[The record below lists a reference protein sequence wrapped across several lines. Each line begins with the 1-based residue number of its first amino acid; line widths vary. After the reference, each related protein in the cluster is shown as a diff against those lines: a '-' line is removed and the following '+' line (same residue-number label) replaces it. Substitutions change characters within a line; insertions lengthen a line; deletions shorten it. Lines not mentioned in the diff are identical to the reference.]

1 VHNPCGPL
9 PFKNTAR
16 TLDLSSRS
24 RSPSLPQ
31 ASLIRDVIESRPLTH
46 LTLHPFWVARDIGD
60 SRYEVH
66 ERHGARVD
74 KGWQR
79 EERDLRCGDAH
90 YGDGSGIDLVVEF
103 EMGSEG
109 SGGV

>member
-1 VHNPCGPL
+1 MGE
-9 PFKNTAR
+9 
-16 TLDLSSRS
+16 
-24 RSPSLPQ
+24 
-31 ASLIRDVIESRPLTH
+31 IRWLAVWDALLVDVLALT
-46 LTLHPFWVARDIGD
+46 RDIGD

-90 YGDGSGIDLVVEF
+90 YGDDSGIDLVVEF